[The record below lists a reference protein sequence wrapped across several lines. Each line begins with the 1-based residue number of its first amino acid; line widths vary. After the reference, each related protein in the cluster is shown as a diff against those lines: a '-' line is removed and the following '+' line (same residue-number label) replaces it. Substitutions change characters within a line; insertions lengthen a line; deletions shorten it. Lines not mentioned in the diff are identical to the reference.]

1 MHRGVRG
8 LIMNKLKQVSSIILH
23 EHVLNSLRYSLH
35 FIYIKNH
42 RKTEALLTDL
52 NVEMK
57 SIER

>member
-1 MHRGVRG
+1 
-8 LIMNKLKQVSSIILH
+8 MNKLKQVSSIILH